1 MPARP
6 SRAKELPDAT
16 KGAVMLKRLVLTAA
30 GLMVALAPAWA
41 GEKLPVTQ
49 KTCAELSAF
58 YKSLPFTSVL
68 PLPDG
73 PVSIPGKSG
82 DITIGFSQT
91 GFNHPWRVAMLA
103 ALQAEACRHPNIN
116 LIVLDGNVD
125 VAKQNNDVRDLLARG
140 VDAVLMSPVEASALV
155 PAARAV
161 MAAKL
166 PLIVMDRDVPTDKT
180 LFIGQ
185 SNVTMGEGVA
195 DKMAKDLGGRG
206 NIVVITGLKGSSP
219 AVDRDQGMKNIL
231 AKYPDIKVLAT
242 GDGQWIRDPSV
253 PLMED
258 FLTAYPKIDAVFS
271 HAEESAWG
279 AQLAIARANRCKDGI
294 KQYTFDGSNAG
305 FKATKAGAF
314 QADGNYTPY
323 IADIGLRAAIYK
335 LMGKDIPGEKT
346 YQFPGKEL
354 VLPDSPTVVSANAD
368 EWIGRGWGDFEPTPD
383 PCKK

>member
-1 MPARP
+1 M
-6 SRAKELPDAT
+6 
-16 KGAVMLKRLVLTAA
+16 MKRLGLATAITVA
-30 GLMVALAPAWA
+30 TLSPALADD
-41 GEKLPVTQ
+41 KLPVTQ
-49 KTCAELSAF
+49 KTCAELADF
-58 YKSLPFTSVL
+58 YKKLPFTSVL
-68 PLPDG
+68 PLPEG

-82 DITIGFSQT
+82 DLTIGFSQT

-103 ALQAEACRHPNIN
+103 ALQAEACRHPNIK
-116 LIVLDGNVD
+116 LVVVDGNVD

-140 VDAVLMSPVEASALV
+140 VDAVLMSPVESAALV

-161 MAAKL
+161 MSANI
-166 PLIVMDRDVPTDKT
+166 PLVVMDRDVPTEKT

-185 SNVTMGEGVA
+185 SNVTMAEGVA
-195 DKMAKDLGGRG
+195 KKMARDLGGKG

-219 AVDRDQGMKNIL
+219 AVDRDQGMKNVL

-258 FLTAYPKIDAVFS
+258 FLTAYPKIDAVFA
-271 HAEESAWG
+271 HAEESSWG
-279 AQLAIARANRCKDGI
+279 AQLAIARANRCKDDI

-305 FKATKAGAF
+305 FKAVKSGTF

-323 IADIGLRAAIYK
+323 IADIGLRAALYK
-335 LMGKDIPGEKT
+335 LMGKPIPDEKD
-346 YQFPGKEL
+346 YNFPGKEL
-354 VLPDSPTVVSANAD
+354 QLPDSPTVVAANAD

>member
-1 MPARP
+1 
-6 SRAKELPDAT
+6 
-16 KGAVMLKRLVLTAA
+16 MLKRLAFATAVSMA
-30 GLMVALAPAWA
+30 ALSPAWA
-41 GEKLPVTQ
+41 EDKLPVTQ
-49 KTCAELSAF
+49 KTCTELAAF
-58 YKSLPFTSVL
+58 YKALPLTTVL
-68 PLPDG
+68 PVPDG

-103 ALQAEACRHPNIN
+103 ALQAEACRHPNIK

-125 VAKQNNDVRDLLARG
+125 VAKQSNDVRDLLARG
-140 VDAVLMSPVEASALV
+140 VDAVLLSPVESAALV

-161 MAAKL
+161 MAAGM

-195 DKMAKDLGGRG
+195 AKMAKDLGGKG

-219 AVDRDQGMKNIL
+219 AVDRDQGMKNVL

-258 FLTAYPKIDAVFS
+258 FLTAYPKIDAVFA
-271 HAEESAWG
+271 HAEESSWG

-305 FKATKAGAF
+305 FKAVKAGTF

-323 IADIGLRAAIYK
+323 IADIGLRAALYK
-335 LMGKDIPGEKT
+335 LMGKDIPGQKT
-346 YQFPGKEL
+346 YQFPGNEL
-354 VLPDSPTVVSANAD
+354 VLPDSPTVVADNAD
-368 EWIGRGWGDFEPTPD
+368 TWIGRGWGDFEPTPD

>member
-1 MPARP
+1 M
-6 SRAKELPDAT
+6 S
-16 KGAVMLKRLVLTAA
+16 A
-30 GLMVALAPAWA
+30 G
-41 GEKLPVTQ
+41 
-49 KTCAELSAF
+49 
-58 YKSLPFTSVL
+58 
-68 PLPDG
+68 
-73 PVSIPGKSG
+73 
-82 DITIGFSQT
+82 
-91 GFNHPWRVAMLA
+91 
-103 ALQAEACRHPNIN
+103 
-116 LIVLDGNVD
+116 
-125 VAKQNNDVRDLLARG
+125 
-140 VDAVLMSPVEASALV
+140 
-155 PAARAV
+155 
-161 MAAKL
+161 L

-195 DKMAKDLGGRG
+195 EKMAKDLGGKG

-219 AVDRDQGMKNIL
+219 AVDRDKGMKNVL

-253 PLMED
+253 PIMED

-279 AQLAIARANRCKDGI
+279 AQLAIARSNRCKDGI
-294 KQYTFDGSNAG
+294 KHYTFDGSNAG
-305 FKATKAGAF
+305 FKAVKAGTF

-335 LMGKDIPGEKT
+335 LMGKDIPGEQA

-354 VLPDSPTVVSANAD
+354 VLPDSPTVVQANAD